1 MDVLVTG
8 LLPYDSGKTTFA
20 KSLIEEAR
28 DSGIDTGF
36 CKPISGINGW
46 YQYEFVIKSIES
58 GLLIGEDVFRLH
70 VAAESSDPIE
80 HEGPVVSL
88 LLPPDP
94 EKTGWSTDVYSFAGL
109 QNQISVIRI
118 SDPEKTKHYCVM
130 SNVEKAVPSLKKCI
144 KKFLSCVKAEPI
156 ESEKSEILLLNSRNC
171 ADRCLEYLRRNHEF
185 FVIESYNNAAAPTIK
200 SLEVNVVAVVTPGKA
215 AVFTGNYYKRA
226 ILALSSVKEPWRL
239 VTEEV
244 MSLIKPLA
252 VIDVEPGKVSV
263 FDKISG
269 IMNRMCQ
276 DNYFQ

>member
-1 MDVLVTG
+1 MNVLVTG

-20 KSLIEEAR
+20 ESLIEEAR

-46 YQYEFVIKSIES
+46 YQYEFIIKSIES
-58 GLLIGEDVFRLH
+58 GLLIGEDMFRLH
-70 VAAESSDPIE
+70 AAAESSDPIE

-94 EKTGWSTDVYSFAGL
+94 EKTGWSTDAYSFAGI
-109 QNQISVIRI
+109 QNRISVIRV
-118 SDPEKTKHYCVM
+118 SDPEKTKHYCIM
-130 SNVEKAVPSLKKCI
+130 PNIEKTVQSLKKYV
-144 KKFLSCVKAEPI
+144 KKFLSRVKAEPV

-171 ADRCLEYLRRNHEF
+171 ADRCIEYLRRNHEF
-185 FVIESYNNAAAPTIK
+185 FVIESYNNAAAPTVK
-200 SLEVNVVAVVTPGKA
+200 SLEVDLVAVVTPGKA
-215 AVFTGNYYKRA
+215 AVFSGNDYKRD
-226 ILALSSVKEPWRL
+226 ILALSSIKEPWRV

-244 MSLIKPLA
+244 MSLVKPLA

-269 IMNRMCQ
+269 VICSN
-276 DNYFQ
+276 DF